1 MKLLLFG
8 SNGQVGWEL
17 QRSLAPLGSV
27 KACDRHTVDLE
38 NPRAVTA
45 AINDYS
51 PDVIV
56 NAAAYTAVDKAE
68 SEPDKAQSVNAKAVE
83 LLANEAKRRNIWL
96 LHYSTDY
103 VFDGEKS
110 GLYSETDKP
119 NPLNTYGSSKLQ
131 GEIALQESGC
141 RHLIFRTSWVYSA
154 RGSNF
159 VKTIVRLAGE
169 KDRMDIVADQV
180 GAPTSA
186 VFIADATATC
196 LYRVAHGNEFGAQ
209 VVGVYHLTASG
220 STSWHGFA
228 RYLLDELHSRNSE
241 RRLRS
246 QNVHPVTTARYR
258 SAAKRPLNSRL
269 DTQKLTDTFSI
280 YPPPWQ
286 FHVQRLI
293 AELCRREDL

>member
-17 QRSLAPLGSV
+17 QRSLAPLGTV
-27 KACDRHTVDLE
+27 KACDRHTVALE
-38 NPRAVTA
+38 NPRAVRA
-45 AINDYS
+45 VIHDYS

-68 SEPDKAQSVNAKAVE
+68 SEPDKAETINAKAVE

-119 NPLNTYGSSKLQ
+119 NPLNTYGSTKLQ

-169 KDRMDIVADQV
+169 KDRLDIVADQI

-196 LYRVAHGNEFGAQ
+196 LYRVSHGDEFEEQ

-228 RYLLDELHSRNSE
+228 RYLLDEMHSRNSE

-286 FHVQRLI
+286 FHVQRQI
-293 AELCRREDL
+293 AELCRREGL

>member
-17 QRSLAPLGSV
+17 QRSLAPLGAV
-27 KACDRHTVDLE
+27 KACDRHAVDLE
-38 NPRAVTA
+38 NPRAVRA

-68 SEPDKAQSVNAKAVE
+68 SEPDKAETINANAVE

-103 VFDGEKS
+103 VFDGKKP

-119 NPLNTYGSSKLQ
+119 NPLNAYGSTKLQ

-169 KDRMDIVADQV
+169 KDRLDIVADQV

-196 LYRVAHGNEFGAQ
+196 LYRVAHGDEFGGQA
-209 VVGVYHLTASG
+209 VGVYHLTAFG

-228 RYLLDELHSRNSE
+228 RYLLDEMHSRNSE

-246 QNVHPVTTARYR
+246 QDVHPVTTARYR

-286 FHVQRLI
+286 FHVQRQI
-293 AELCRREDL
+293 AELCRREGL

>member
-1 MKLLLFG
+1 MKILLFG

-38 NPRAVTA
+38 NPNAVRAV
-45 AINDYS
+45 IHDS
-51 PDVIV
+51 RPDVIV

-68 SEPDKAQSVNAKAVE
+68 SEPDKAEAVNANAVE
-83 LLANEAKRRNIWL
+83 LLANEAKRRNLWL

-103 VFDGEKS
+103 IFDGEKP

-119 NPLNTYGSSKLQ
+119 NPLNTYGRTKLQ

-141 RHLIFRTSWVYSA
+141 RQLIFRTSWVYSA

-159 VKTIVRLAGE
+159 FKTIVRLAGE
-169 KDRMDIVADQV
+169 KDRLDIVADQV

-186 VFIADATATC
+186 EFIADATATC
-196 LYRVAHGNEFGAQ
+196 LYRVSQGDEFGEQ

-228 RYLLDELHSRNSE
+228 RRLLDEMHSCNSE
-241 RRLRS
+241 LRLRS
-246 QNVHPVTTARYR
+246 QNVYPVTTAQYR

-269 DTQKLTDTFSI
+269 DTQKLTDTFSV

-293 AELCRREDL
+293 AELGRREGL

>member
-27 KACDRHTVDLE
+27 KACDRHAVDLE
-38 NPRAVTA
+38 NPRAVRA
-45 AINDYS
+45 AIHDYS

-68 SEPDKAQSVNAKAVE
+68 SEPDKAETINANAVE

-119 NPLNTYGSSKLQ
+119 NPLNTYGSTKLQ

-169 KDRMDIVADQV
+169 KDRLDIVVDQV

-196 LYRVAHGNEFGAQ
+196 LYRVAHGDEFEEQ

-228 RYLLDELHSRNSE
+228 RYLLDEMHSRNSE

-269 DTQKLTDTFSI
+269 DTQKLTDAFSI

-286 FHVQRLI
+286 FHVQRLV
-293 AELCRREDL
+293 AELCRRESP

>member
-1 MKLLLFG
+1 M
-8 SNGQVGWEL
+8 

-27 KACDRHTVDLE
+27 QACDRQTVDLE
-38 NPRAVTA
+38 NPRAVRA
-45 AINDYS
+45 AIHDYG

-68 SEPDKAQSVNAKAVE
+68 SEPDKAETINAKAVE
-83 LLANEAKRRNIWL
+83 LMADEAKRRNIWL

-110 GLYSETDKP
+110 GIYSETDEP
-119 NPLNTYGSSKLQ
+119 NPLNTYGRTKLQ
-131 GEIALQESGC
+131 GEMALQQSRC

-159 VKTIVRLAGE
+159 VHTIIRLAGE
-169 KDRMDIVADQV
+169 KDRLEIVADQV

-186 VFIADATATC
+186 EFIADATATC
-196 LYRVAHGNEFGAQ
+196 LYRVSRGGEFGG
-209 VVGVYHLTASG
+209 GVFHLTASG

-228 RYLLDELHSRNSE
+228 CYLLDQMHSLSNK

-246 QNVHPVTTARYR
+246 QNVHPVSTARYR

-269 DTQKLTDTFSI
+269 DTQKLTDTFGI

-286 FHVQRLI
+286 FHVQRLV
-293 AELCRREDL
+293 AELCLREGI

>member
-131 GEIALQESGC
+131 GEVALQESGC

-169 KDRMDIVADQV
+169 KDRLDIVADQV

-209 VVGVYHLTASG
+209 VVGVYNLTASG

-228 RYLLDELHSRNSE
+228 RYLLDEMHSRNSE

-280 YPPPWQ
+280 YPPSWQ

>member
-196 LYRVAHGNEFGAQ
+196 LYRVAHGDEFGAQ

-246 QNVHPVTTARYR
+246 QDVHPVTTARYR

-280 YPPPWQ
+280 YPPSWQ

>member
-17 QRSLAPLGSV
+17 QRSLVPLGPV

-38 NPRAVTA
+38 NPRAVRA

-68 SEPDKAQSVNAKAVE
+68 SEPDKAESVNAKAVE

-119 NPLNTYGSSKLQ
+119 NPLNTYGSTKLQ

-169 KDRMDIVADQV
+169 KDRLDIVADQV

-196 LYRVAHGNEFGAQ
+196 LYRVAHGDEFGGQ
-209 VVGVYHLTASG
+209 VAGVYHLTASG

-228 RYLLDELHSRNSE
+228 RYLLDEMHSRNSE

-258 SAAKRPLNSRL
+258 SEAKRPLNSRL

-286 FHVQRLI
+286 FHVQRLV
-293 AELCRREDL
+293 AELCRREGL

>member
-27 KACDRHTVDLE
+27 NACDRHTVDLE
-38 NPRAVTA
+38 NPRAVRA

-68 SEPDKAQSVNAKAVE
+68 SEPDKAETINAKAVE
-83 LLANEAKRRNIWL
+83 LLANEAKRHNIWL

-119 NPLNTYGSSKLQ
+119 NPLNTYGSTKLQ

-159 VKTIVRLAGE
+159 V
-169 KDRMDIVADQV
+169 
-180 GAPTSA
+180 
-186 VFIADATATC
+186 
-196 LYRVAHGNEFGAQ
+196 
-209 VVGVYHLTASG
+209 
-220 STSWHGFA
+220 
-228 RYLLDELHSRNSE
+228 
-241 RRLRS
+241 
-246 QNVHPVTTARYR
+246 
-258 SAAKRPLNSRL
+258 
-269 DTQKLTDTFSI
+269 
-280 YPPPWQ
+280 
-286 FHVQRLI
+286 
-293 AELCRREDL
+293 

>member
-27 KACDRHTVDLE
+27 KACDRHAVDLE
-38 NPRAVTA
+38 NPRAVRA

-68 SEPDKAQSVNAKAVE
+68 SEPDKAESVNAKAVE

-119 NPLNTYGSSKLQ
+119 NPLNTYGSTKLQ

-169 KDRMDIVADQV
+169 KDRLDIVADQV

-196 LYRVAHGNEFGAQ
+196 LYRVAHGDEFEEQ
-209 VVGVYHLTASG
+209 VTGVYHLTASG

-228 RYLLDELHSRNSE
+228 RYLLDEMHSRNSE

-258 SAAKRPLNSRL
+258 SPAKRPLNSRL

-286 FHVQRLI
+286 FHVQRLV
-293 AELCRREDL
+293 AELCRREGL

>member
-1 MKLLLFG
+1 M
-8 SNGQVGWEL
+8 

-27 KACDRHTVDLE
+27 QACDRQTVDLE
-38 NPRAVTA
+38 NPRAVRA
-45 AINDYS
+45 AFHDYG
-51 PDVIV
+51 PDVVV

-68 SEPDKAQSVNAKAVE
+68 SEPDKAETINAKAVE
-83 LLANEAKRRNIWL
+83 LMADEAKRRNIWL

-110 GLYSETDKP
+110 GIYSETDEP
-119 NPLNTYGSSKLQ
+119 NPLNTYGRTKLQ
-131 GEIALQESGC
+131 GETALQESRC

-159 VKTIVRLAGE
+159 VHTIIRLAGE
-169 KDRMDIVADQV
+169 KDRLDVVADQV

-186 VFIADATATC
+186 EFIADATAAC
-196 LYRVAHGNEFGAQ
+196 LYRVSRGGEFGGQ
-209 VVGVYHLTASG
+209 VAGVFHLTASG

-228 RYLLDELHSRNSE
+228 CYLLDQVHSLSNK
-241 RRLRS
+241 RRLHS
-246 QNVHPVTTARYR
+246 QNVHPVPTARYR

-269 DTQKLTDTFSI
+269 DTQKLTDTFGI

-286 FHVQRLI
+286 FHVQRLV
-293 AELCRREDL
+293 AELCLRECT

>member
-38 NPRAVTA
+38 NPRAITA
-45 AINDYS
+45 AIHDYS

-68 SEPDKAQSVNAKAVE
+68 SEPDKAESVNAKAVE

-169 KDRMDIVADQV
+169 KDRMDIVDDQV

-196 LYRVAHGNEFGAQ
+196 LYRVAHGDEFGAQ

-246 QNVHPVTTARYR
+246 QDVHPVTTARYR

-280 YPPPWQ
+280 YPPSWQ

>member
-68 SEPDKAQSVNAKAVE
+68 SEPDKAESVNAKAVE

-196 LYRVAHGNEFGAQ
+196 LYRVAHGDEFGAQ

-280 YPPPWQ
+280 YPPSWQ

>member
-1 MKLLLFG
+1 MKILLFG

-27 KACDRHTVDLE
+27 QACDRQTVDLE
-38 NPRAVTA
+38 NPRAVRA
-45 AINDYS
+45 AFHDYG
-51 PDVIV
+51 PDVVV

-68 SEPDKAQSVNAKAVE
+68 SEPDKAETINAKAVE
-83 LLANEAKRRNIWL
+83 LMADEAKRRNIWL

-110 GLYSETDKP
+110 GIYSETDEP
-119 NPLNTYGSSKLQ
+119 NPLNTYGRTKLQ
-131 GEIALQESGC
+131 GETALQESRC

-159 VKTIVRLAGE
+159 VHTIIRLAGE
-169 KDRMDIVADQV
+169 KDRLDVVADQV

-186 VFIADATATC
+186 EFIADATAAC
-196 LYRVAHGNEFGAQ
+196 LYRVSRGGEFGGQ
-209 VVGVYHLTASG
+209 VAGVFHLTASG

-228 RYLLDELHSRNSE
+228 CYLLDQVHSLSNK
-241 RRLRS
+241 RRLHS
-246 QNVHPVTTARYR
+246 QNVHPVPTARYR

-269 DTQKLTDTFSI
+269 DTQKLTDTFGI

-286 FHVQRLI
+286 FHVQRLV
-293 AELCRREDL
+293 AELCLREGT